1 MSKKATDEAIFEFA
15 TFLVTSARGLFE
27 EPQIYG
33 TFRLLDALTR
43 LVEMCRRLEWCV
55 PDVFL
60 EQVQRGREENSGL
73 VMSDLGGYKKFV
85 DELVR
90 DFAKELKRRSHNCS
104 KYDTSSVLRSGI
116 RCNRRE

>member
-1 MSKKATDEAIFEFA
+1 MSKHATEEAIFEFA

-43 LVEMCRRLEWCV
+43 LVEMCRRFEWYT
-55 PDVFL
+55 PDPFL
-60 EQVQRGREENSGL
+60 EQVQRRIEENSGR
-73 VMSDLGGYKKFV
+73 VMSDVDGYRKFV

-90 DFAKELKRRSHNCS
+90 DFARELKKRSHN
-104 KYDTSSVLRSGI
+104 
-116 RCNRRE
+116 